1 MKKGSRKPPLPLRM
15 RSGATLVK
23 KADLHLRIEALFDT
37 LCTKAPVVRHREN
50 CGSEMVNRVVVF
62 FLGDSK
68 RRWTSR
74 CLFAQ
79 SAIQSNT

>member
-1 MKKGSRKPPLPLRM
+1 MKNGSRKPPLPLRM
-15 RSGATLVK
+15 RSGATSVK
-23 KADLHLRIEALFDT
+23 KADLHLRIETLFDT

-62 FLGDSK
+62 FLADSK